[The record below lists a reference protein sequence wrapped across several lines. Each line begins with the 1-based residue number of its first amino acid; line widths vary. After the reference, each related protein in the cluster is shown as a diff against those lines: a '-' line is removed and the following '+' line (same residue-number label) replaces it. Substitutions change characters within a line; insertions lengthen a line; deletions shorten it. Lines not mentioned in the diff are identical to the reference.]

1 MCPKELRGPRMP
13 EARSVDPAQ
22 GVIDG
27 RTFTHP
33 DLRIFFAV
41 PPGYLMSN
49 GTDAVSISGTGGKA
63 IFTAGRY
70 NGRLEDYPYQV
81 LQQLAAGEVQ
91 LAGSPTQRTT
101 INGIPAVYTIAR

>member
-33 DLRIFFAV
+33 DLKIFFAV
-41 PPGYLMSN
+41 PQGYLMSN
-49 GTDAVSISGTGGKA
+49 GTDAVSISGSGGKA
-63 IFTAGRY
+63 LFSGGRY
-70 NGRLEDYPYQV
+70 NGRLEDYVYRV
-81 LQQLAAGEVQ
+81 LQELSGGQIRLAVG
-91 LAGSPTQRTT
+91 PTQRT
-101 INGIPAVYTIAR
+101 V